1 MNTLP
6 RILIVDDEPNLLRS
20 IAKTLLREGYE
31 VTTAEDN
38 RVALQL
44 LKQDPQRP
52 QPFDLIIL
60 DLNMPDL
67 SGRETKYAGLELLD
81 RLKTDAPR
89 TPVMINSAWDEA
101 ETAKLCIDKGAV
113 DYFVKGRTGEMLSK
127 IRAVLDPKT

>member
-1 MNTLP
+1 MNTSP
-6 RILIVDDEPNLLRS
+6 KILIVDDEPNLLRS
-20 IAKTLLREGYE
+20 TAKTLLREGYE

-44 LKQDPQRP
+44 LKQDP

-81 RLKTDAPR
+81 RLKTDAPHI
-89 TPVMINSAWDEA
+89 PVMINSAWDEA

-127 IRAVLDPKT
+127 IRAVLEKKK